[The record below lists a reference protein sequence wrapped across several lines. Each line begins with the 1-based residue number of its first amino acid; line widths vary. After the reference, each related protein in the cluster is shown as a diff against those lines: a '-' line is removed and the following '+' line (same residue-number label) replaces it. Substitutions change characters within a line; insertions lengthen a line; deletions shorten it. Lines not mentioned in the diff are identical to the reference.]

1 MAEVKQ
7 TTPKETVKETV
18 TAKTTETKKVET
30 KNVETKKPAPKVE
43 VAKTVTPKKVEP
55 KKVEPKK
62 EPVKAKTIKKEE
74 TPKAAPAKVVT
85 KTETKAEA
93 PKTAAKKTAP
103 KKAAPVKQVK
113 ETIESLKL
121 KADETERAY
130 LVQKA
135 LEIDNIQKDQ
145 FDATSEQIVSA
156 LTTLSQQLDV
166 ARAKG
171 SVRAKE
177 IVEGFGGEGRMNDL
191 ITDLAGYMGEIA
203 GAGAAVTSTPLVVMA
218 GAAKGIYKKVAN

>member
-1 MAEVKQ
+1 MTEVKQ
-7 TTPKETVKETV
+7 TTPKQTVKETV
-18 TAKTTETKKVET
+18 TAKTTETKP
-30 KNVETKKPAPKVE
+30 VETKKPAPKVE
-43 VAKTVTPKKVEP
+43 VAKTATSQTVTPKKE
-55 KKVEPKK
+55 EPKK
-62 EPVKAKTIKKEE
+62 EKVKAQTAKKEE
-74 TPKAAPAKVVT
+74 APKVAPAKEAT
-85 KTETKAEA
+85 KTVE
-93 PKTAAKKTAP
+93 KKVAP
-103 KKAAPVKQVK
+103 KKSAPVKQVK
-113 ETIESLKL
+113 NTIESLKL

-145 FDATSEQIVSA
+145 FDATSEQIVKA

-203 GAGAAVTSTPLVVMA
+203 GAGAAVTTTPLVVMA
-218 GAAKGIYKKVAN
+218 GAAKGIYKKVTK

>member
-55 KKVEPKK
+55 KK
-62 EPVKAKTIKKEE
+62 EPVKAQTIKKEE
-74 TPKAAPAKVVT
+74 AAKVAPAKPVT

-93 PKTAAKKTAP
+93 PKTVAKKPAP
-103 KKAAPVKQVK
+103 KKVAPVKQVK

>member
-18 TAKTTETKKVET
+18 TAKKTETKT
-30 KNVETKKPAPKVE
+30 VETKKPAPKVE
-43 VAKTVTPKKVEP
+43 VAKTAAPKTVTPKKE
-55 KKVEPKK
+55 EQKK
-62 EPVKAKTIKKEE
+62 EPVKAQTVKKEE
-74 TPKAAPAKVVT
+74 APKVAPAKEVI
-85 KTETKAEA
+85 KTETKVEA
-93 PKTAAKKTAP
+93 SKTVAKKATP
-103 KKAAPVKQVK
+103 KKSAPVKQVK
-113 ETIESLKL
+113 NTIESLKL

-135 LEIDNIQKDQ
+135 LEIDNIQRDQ
-145 FDATSEQIVSA
+145 FDATSEQIIKA

-177 IVEGFGGEGRMNDL
+177 IVEGFGGEGRMNNL
-191 ITDLAGYMGEIA
+191 ISDLAGYMGEIA
-203 GAGAAVTSTPLVVMA
+203 GAGAAVTTTPLVVMA
-218 GAAKGIYKKVAN
+218 GAAKGVYKKVTK

>member
-7 TTPKETVKETV
+7 TTPKQTVKETV
-18 TAKTTETKKVET
+18 TAKTTETKTVET
-30 KNVETKKPAPKVE
+30 NKPSPKVE
-43 VAKTVTPKKVEP
+43 VAKTATPKTVTPKKE
-55 KKVEPKK
+55 EQKK
-62 EPVKAKTIKKEE
+62 EPVKAQTDKKEE
-74 TPKAAPAKVVT
+74 APKVAPAKAT
-85 KTETKAEA
+85 AKTETKAEVPKA
-93 PKTAAKKTAP
+93 TPKTAAKKPAP
-103 KKAAPVKQVK
+103 KKSAPVKQVK
-113 ETIESLKL
+113 DTIESLKL

-145 FDATSEQIVSA
+145 FDATSEQIISA

-203 GAGAAVTSTPLVVMA
+203 GAGAAVTTTPLVVMA
-218 GAAKGIYKKVAN
+218 GAAKGIYKKVTK

>member
-18 TAKTTETKKVET
+18 KAQTTETKKVET
-30 KNVETKKPAPKVE
+30 KKVETQKPAPKVE
-43 VAKTVTPKKVEP
+43 AVKKP
-55 KKVEPKK
+55 APKK
-62 EPVKAKTIKKEE
+62 EEPKVQAVKKETVSKATPTKE
-74 TPKAAPAKVVT
+74 TAKPAAKATEKVETTPKP
-85 KTETKAEA
+85 
-93 PKTAAKKTAP
+93 AAKKSVAKKP
-103 KKAAPVKQVK
+103 VAQKAAPVKKVK
-113 ETIESLKL
+113 ETIESLKE
-121 KADETERAY
+121 KADNAEKEY

-145 FDATSEQIVSA
+145 FDATSEQIVNA

-203 GAGAAVTSTPLVVMA
+203 GAGATVTTAPLVVMA
-218 GAAKGIYKKVAN
+218 GAAKGIYKKVTS